1 MGVDALTKMSK
12 EHNEYRE
19 LIGKVAALK
28 SKDIRQNRAAS
39 LELIKRLRELE
50 KLYGDQIGM
59 IPDLLKMQMK
69 SVETNS
75 KANVANAKTVKAAS
89 EAMQSFGSNIE
100 HSDRVIKTWMGSIKK
115 STQEYQKA
123 MQDSIRN
130 LGTKLMSGITADL
143 KKVPG
148 IAGARRQAG
157 VEHYNAT
164 QIALMGLSQQE
175 GLRFQSANREAINAV
190 TRFGQQGD
198 IVADGR
204 MGNWMRDLG
213 RSGLVG
219 QDAANFL
226 AGNMNA
232 AYRTG
237 QGFDDAQNE
246 RMRDNAE
253 RMQQLFNYENI
264 QEASNAWNDYATQIY
279 NVQKFNRINQIQD
292 KQQRDAELQNLND
305 EMRARMDL
313 IKSMGLE
320 VDYLKQMQNTR
331 FNNQFKSFGDQIR
344 QMVYARA
351 AAHSVK
357 DLAGLSD
364 REAKIFAIGATEDNP
379 EFADVHEKVN
389 VARQKTQENARA
401 EFRRTG
407 DIAAMTP
414 VGAWA
419 AYDALWA
426 QTGAESTQESTTAF
440 NAGTAK
446 ANAQGNATANQIA
459 DMLNINQRKL
469 SDSAENA
476 SGKLENLA
484 MAASRLASGASGS
497 MVGGIVTGVAAG
509 LTNILGIMLL
519 GRFGGAKSITRLIRG
534 GKGAAQPGM
543 ISTMFNKIPKKGKV
557 GLAAGAVGLLAMG
570 MTGAASADTL
580 SDQSSLDQSS
590 LIPSDVAVLAAPT
603 TSAVANTP
611 ENPSGSGI
619 NLATEIASGI
629 GIKRLIGGAK
639 GGVAGLLGSVTLGLA
654 ADHFGTDT
662 KTGAAFDVGG
672 SALSGA
678 GMGAL
683 VGSVVPVIG
692 TTVGAV
698 VGGIIG
704 TGQGLWSNRETL
716 FGQPNAPQ
724 TSGANITS
732 AYDAANGIQRDANG
746 RPIAGVDS
754 NREVLE
760 EIAKNTGSQVAI
772 AQQAH
777 TETKQFRETQSAI
790 AAARGL
796 HDNAMAS
803 LDAALAQAM
812 T

>member
-1 MGVDALTKMSK
+1 MPLDPTTARDLTTALNNFTNALNQKNGAGSFGGLGMSGPSNRSLRSGRDQSVEVLGESLKELHLVMKSGGSNIRAVFKDLATSINPLKKALLEMEDVVEDITETYGDSAGKIAKKTEEYIKTQDMGVDALTKMSK

-204 MGNWMRDLG
+204 MLSWIEDLQ
-213 RSGLVG
+213 RSGFMGG

-226 AGNMNA
+226 AGNLNT

-237 QGFDDAQNE
+237 QGFDDKQNE

-264 QEASNAWNDYATQIY
+264 QEASNAWNDYVTQIY

-351 AAHSVK
+351 EIGRAHV
-357 DLAGLSD
+357 
-364 REAKIFAIGATEDNP
+364 
-379 EFADVHEKVN
+379 
-389 VARQKTQENARA
+389 
-401 EFRRTG
+401 
-407 DIAAMTP
+407 
-414 VGAWA
+414 
-419 AYDALWA
+419 
-426 QTGAESTQESTTAF
+426 
-440 NAGTAK
+440 
-446 ANAQGNATANQIA
+446 
-459 DMLNINQRKL
+459 
-469 SDSAENA
+469 
-476 SGKLENLA
+476 
-484 MAASRLASGASGS
+484 
-497 MVGGIVTGVAAG
+497 
-509 LTNILGIMLL
+509 
-519 GRFGGAKSITRLIRG
+519 
-534 GKGAAQPGM
+534 
-543 ISTMFNKIPKKGKV
+543 
-557 GLAAGAVGLLAMG
+557 
-570 MTGAASADTL
+570 
-580 SDQSSLDQSS
+580 
-590 LIPSDVAVLAAPT
+590 
-603 TSAVANTP
+603 
-611 ENPSGSGI
+611 
-619 NLATEIASGI
+619 
-629 GIKRLIGGAK
+629 
-639 GGVAGLLGSVTLGLA
+639 
-654 ADHFGTDT
+654 
-662 KTGAAFDVGG
+662 
-672 SALSGA
+672 
-678 GMGAL
+678 
-683 VGSVVPVIG
+683 
-692 TTVGAV
+692 
-698 VGGIIG
+698 
-704 TGQGLWSNRETL
+704 
-716 FGQPNAPQ
+716 
-724 TSGANITS
+724 
-732 AYDAANGIQRDANG
+732 
-746 RPIAGVDS
+746 
-754 NREVLE
+754 
-760 EIAKNTGSQVAI
+760 
-772 AQQAH
+772 
-777 TETKQFRETQSAI
+777 
-790 AAARGL
+790 
-796 HDNAMAS
+796 
-803 LDAALAQAM
+803 
-812 T
+812 